1 MILMPYHTD
10 VVVLLAMR
18 VMDTDVNPE
27 VIYLIS
33 FPPLSLSLSL
43 VLQFSPPIKLA
54 AVCHDI
60 TVILMKVA
68 LCNHNPNS

>member
-1 MILMPYHTD
+1 MILMPYHID

-33 FPPLSLSLSL
+33 FLSLSKVGYWELTESL
-43 VLQFSPPIKLA
+43 CASK
-54 AVCHDI
+54 
-60 TVILMKVA
+60 MKIA
-68 LCNHNPNS
+68 FF

>member
-1 MILMPYHTD
+1 MFISLFSVHVLFLFQLCHVTKLTIVVVTHSVCMILMPYHID

-33 FPPLSLSLSL
+33 FLSLSL
-43 VLQFSPPIKLA
+43 K
-54 AVCHDI
+54 
-60 TVILMKVA
+60 
-68 LCNHNPNS
+68 

>member
-1 MILMPYHTD
+1 MPYHID

-33 FPPLSLSLSL
+33 FLSLSL
-43 VLQFSPPIKLA
+43 K
-54 AVCHDI
+54 
-60 TVILMKVA
+60 
-68 LCNHNPNS
+68 